1 MYNSKQKIEFLNT
14 ITNDNSY
21 KSFQRVFRAVESME
35 ERFEKDVCQMNV
47 DEILTIMDLK
57 TGTRMTNTEQFMS
70 LLRAYVDWCI
80 QNGRTT
86 SENNFE
92 KIDASETDKSRIY
105 KSKYIKN
112 PEELENMISTVFCID
127 YNYKEDIDKPKELC
141 IRLCYEGLE
150 DEEIVLLKKSDVD
163 YENKVIRSPLYS
175 DIIYKV
181 SDKILELCDFCTHQ
195 EDVEYLGKSG
205 MRKERLCDNDFLLRQ
220 RIGTLRGNPE
230 DRPINKTL
238 IVRRVKEFNDSFV
251 EATGNYK
258 SITASKLRES
268 HLFYR
273 AYTSDNPGVFIEN
286 EIRYEIEVKN
296 PDINDRQMRERL
308 RQIKNT
314 FKCWKDA
321 FY

>member
-35 ERFEKDVCQMNV
+35 ERFGKDICQMNV
-47 DEILTIMDLK
+47 DEILTILDFK
-57 TGTRMTNTEQFMS
+57 TGTRMANTEQFMS

-105 KSKYIKN
+105 KSKYIKD
-112 PEELENMISTVFCID
+112 PEEFENMISAVFRMD
-127 YNYKEDIDKPKELC
+127 YDYKEDIDKPKELC
-141 IRLCYEGLE
+141 VRLCHEGLE

-163 YENKVIRSPLYS
+163 YENKVIRSPLYPN
-175 DIIYKV
+175 IIYKV

-195 EDVEYLGKSG
+195 KDVEYLGKSG
-205 MRKERLCDNDFLLRQ
+205 IRKERLCNNDFLLRQ

-230 DRPINKTL
+230 NRPINKTF
-238 IVRRVKEFNDSFV
+238 IIRKVKEFNDSFM
-251 EATGNYK
+251 ESTGNYK

-268 HLFYR
+268 HLFYQIH
-273 AYTSDNPGVFIEN
+273 AAEDPEAFINN
-286 EIRYEIEVKN
+286 EIRYEIKVKN
-296 PDINDRQMRERL
+296 PDITVRQMYERL
-308 RQIKNT
+308 RQIKST
-314 FKCWKDA
+314 FKCWEEA